1 MVTPSRLLIA
11 LAVLIGACNGSTLAT
26 PSATPDPPPVAS
38 DDAAVDPDAA
48 PDAAVFDDGTPT
60 RIACTSRLG
69 SGLVPPNHGR
79 LDGQLVA
86 IVAPDARRCPSDA
99 SHLHLQILMTGAVY
113 DVAVNLDGFEG
124 ETDAKLPGI
133 PFAEGWHPMD
143 LDYVNDLGLHAPA
156 LTVTSAAAVRAR
168 LELVLA
174 SANHI
179 SVFGTAYPGSDGAHL
194 IHRNGIAQDG
204 ALVVNPLAPTAKVIA
219 FRFANDKF

>member
-1 MVTPSRLLIA
+1 MVTPSRLLVA
-11 LAVLIGACNGSTLAT
+11 LAILVGACNGSTLAT
-26 PSATPDPPPVAS
+26 PSTAPDPQPDPS
-38 DDAAVDPDAA
+38 GDAGVDPDAA
-48 PDAAVFDDGTPT
+48 TDDAAFDDGTPT
-60 RIACTSRLG
+60 RIACTSKLG

-99 SHLHLQILMTGAVY
+99 SHLHLQILMSGAVY

-124 ETDAKLPGI
+124 ETEAKLPGI

-143 LDYVNDLGLHAPA
+143 LDYVNDLGLHAAA
-156 LTVTSAAAVRAR
+156 LNVTTAAAVRAR

-174 SANHI
+174 STNHI

-204 ALVVNPLAPTAKVIA
+204 ALVVSPLAPKSRVIA
-219 FRFANDKF
+219 FRFANDTF